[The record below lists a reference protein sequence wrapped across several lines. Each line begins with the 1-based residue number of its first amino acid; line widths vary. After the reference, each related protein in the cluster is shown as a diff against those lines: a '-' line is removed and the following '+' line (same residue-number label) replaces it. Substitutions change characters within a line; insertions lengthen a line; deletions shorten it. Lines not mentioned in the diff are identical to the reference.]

1 VTYVA
6 SRPPAIEG
14 SEARTR
20 SQGLLSVVVVTTSAM
35 LVAPAS
41 GTAPSGLAGCGPDA
55 SAGTLGVGDPYYPRF
70 GNGGYDVQHYD
81 LAIRYGPGTNHLRGV
96 ATIAAQTTQTL
107 SCFSLDLVGL
117 TVHAI
122 TVNGGPAT
130 WSRTRHELMITPAVP
145 LASGADL
152 SVVVTYDGFPKG
164 FVIPSLG
171 AVSGFIRTADG
182 VIVAGEPEAATAW
195 FPVNDHPSDRA
206 SYTFRITVPTGFQV
220 VANGVRESMETRG
233 DWTTH
238 VWQAR
243 DPMASYLATFDV
255 GEWAMRFRTTSSGLP
270 VIDAIDPDV
279 LPRVRASV
287 RREPEILDFLESRF
301 GPYPFESVGG
311 IFPDTGR
318 LGFALETQTRPV
330 YSRYFFPNGASVIV
344 HELAHQWFGDLVAV
358 DRWQHIWLNEGFA
371 TYAEW
376 LWSGHEGSGTP
387 RRTFEA
393 IWRAIPG
400 DSSFWRVVIGDPG
413 VDHLFDG
420 AVYVRGA
427 MTLQALR
434 NRVGDDAFWSTL
446 HLWTE
451 EHAFGTG
458 TTDGFIA
465 LAEQVSGQDLS
476 DLFDVWLFTRGRP
489 PASAVTGSGVVRVS
503 PKAIDR
509 ATAWL
514 RVFARRTAP

>member
-1 VTYVA
+1 MRAERILVALAIVA
-6 SRPPAIEG
+6 SA
-14 SEARTR
+14 A
-20 SQGLLSVVVVTTSAM
+20 
-35 LVAPAS
+35 LVAPAAGS
-41 GTAPSGLAGCGPDA
+41 APSRLARCGPDA
-55 SAGTLGVGDPYYPRF
+55 SSGTLGVGDPYYPRF
-70 GNGGYDVQHYD
+70 GNGGYDVDHYD
-81 LAIRYGPGTNHLRGV
+81 LAIRYGPRTNHLRGV
-96 ATIAAQTTQTL
+96 ATITALTTQSL

-117 TVHAI
+117 AVHAI
-122 TVNGGPAT
+122 TVNGDPAT
-130 WSRTRHELMITPAVP
+130 WSRTHHELMITPAVP

-152 SVVVTYDGFPKG
+152 SVLVTYDGFPKG

-206 SYTFRITVPTGFQV
+206 SYTFRITVPTGLQV
-220 VANGVRESMETRG
+220 VANGVRESMDTRG

-238 VWQAR
+238 VWQAH

-255 GEWAMRFRTTSSGLP
+255 GEWTMRFRTTSTGVP

-330 YSRYFFPNGASVIV
+330 YGRVFFPNGESVIV

-376 LWSGHEGSGTP
+376 LWSGHEGFGTP

-393 IWRAIPG
+393 IWGAIPS
-400 DSSFWRVVIGDPG
+400 DSPFWRVVIGDPG
-413 VDHLFDG
+413 VDDLFDG

-434 NRVGDDAFWSTL
+434 NRVGDDAFWTTL

-451 EHAFGTG
+451 QHAFATG
-458 TTDGFIA
+458 TTDGFIT

-476 DLFDVWLFTRGRP
+476 DLFDVWLFTPGRP
-489 PASAVTGSGVVRVS
+489 PASAVTGSGVVRAS
-503 PKAIDR
+503 PTATDH

-514 RVFARRTAP
+514 RAFARRTAP

>member
-1 VTYVA
+1 MRAARILVA
-6 SRPPAIEG
+6 LAIV
-14 SEARTR
+14 AF
-20 SQGLLSVVVVTTSAM
+20 AA
-35 LVAPAS
+35 LVAPAAGS
-41 GTAPSGLAGCGPDA
+41 APSGLAGCGPDA

-81 LAIRYGPGTNHLRGV
+81 LAIRYGPGTNHLRGG
-96 ATIAAQTTQTL
+96 ATITALTTQSL

-122 TVNGGPAT
+122 TVNGDPAT
-130 WSRTRHELMITPAVP
+130 WSRTHHELMITPAVP

-152 SVVVTYDGFPKG
+152 SVLVTYDGFPKG

-206 SYTFRITVPTGFQV
+206 SYTFRITVPTGLQV
-220 VANGVRESMETRG
+220 VANGVRESMDTRG

-238 VWQAR
+238 VWQAH

-255 GEWAMRFRTTSSGLP
+255 GEWTMRFRTTSSGVP

-330 YSRYFFPNGASVIV
+330 YARVFFPNGESVIV

-376 LWSGHEGSGTP
+376 LWSGHEGFGTP
-387 RRTFEA
+387 RRTLEA
-393 IWRAIPG
+393 IWGAIP
-400 DSSFWRVVIGDPG
+400 SNSPFWRVVIGDPG
-413 VDHLFDG
+413 VDDLFDG

-434 NRVGDDAFWSTL
+434 NRVGDDAFWTTL

-451 EHAFGTG
+451 QHAFATG
-458 TTDGFIA
+458 TTDGFIT

-489 PASAVTGSGVVRVS
+489 PASAVTGSGVVKAS
-503 PKAIDR
+503 PTATDH

-514 RVFARRTAP
+514 RAFARRTAP

>member
-1 VTYVA
+1 MC
-6 SRPPAIEG
+6 
-14 SEARTR
+14 
-20 SQGLLSVVVVTTSAM
+20 SQRLLSVLLVTAST
-35 LVAPAS
+35 LVFAPAAE
-41 GTAPSGLAGCGPDA
+41 TAPAAPATCGPDA

-81 LAIRYGPGTNHLRGV
+81 LEIRYGPRTNHLRGV
-96 ATIAAQTTQTL
+96 STIAALTTQSL

-122 TVNGGPAT
+122 TVNGEPAT
-130 WSRTRHELMITPAVP
+130 WSRTHHELMITPAAP
-145 LASGADL
+145 LSTGADL
-152 SVVVTYDGFPKG
+152 SVLVTYDGFPKA

-220 VANGVRESMETRG
+220 VANGVRESMDTRG

-238 VWQAR
+238 VWQAH

-255 GEWAMRFRTTSSGLP
+255 GEWTMRFRTTSSGVP

-287 RREPEILDFLESRF
+287 RREPEILDFLETRF

-330 YSRYFFPNGASVIV
+330 YARVFFPNGESVIV

-376 LWSGHEGSGTP
+376 LWSGHEGFGTP

-393 IWRAIPG
+393 IWAAIPS
-400 DSSFWRVVIGDPG
+400 DSPFWRVVIGDPG
-413 VDHLFDG
+413 VDDLFDG

-434 NRVGDDAFWSTL
+434 NRVGDDAFWTTL
-446 HLWTE
+446 HLWTAQ
-451 EHAFGTG
+451 HAFATG
-458 TTDGFIA
+458 ATDGFIA

-476 DLFDVWLFTRGRP
+476 DLFDAWLFTPGRP
-489 PASAVTGSGVVRVS
+489 PASAITGSGVVRPS
-503 PKAIDR
+503 PTATDH

-514 RVFARRTAP
+514 RAFARRTAP

>member
-1 VTYVA
+1 M
-6 SRPPAIEG
+6 
-14 SEARTR
+14 R
-20 SQGLLSVVVVTTSAM
+20 SQRLLSVLLVTAST
-35 LVAPAS
+35 LVFAPAA
-41 GTAPSGLAGCGPDA
+41 GTAPAPPATCGPDA

-81 LAIRYGPGTNHLRGV
+81 LAIRYGPRTNHLRGV
-96 ATIAAQTTQTL
+96 ATITALTTQSL

-122 TVNGGPAT
+122 TVNGDPAT
-130 WSRTRHELMITPAVP
+130 WSRTHHELMITPALP
-145 LASGADL
+145 LGSGADL
-152 SVVVTYDGFPKG
+152 TVVVTYDGFPKG
-164 FVIPSLG
+164 FVIPSID

-182 VIVAGEPEAATAW
+182 VIVAGEPESATAW
-195 FPVNDHPSDRA
+195 FPVNDHPTDRA
-206 SYTFRITVPTGFQV
+206 SYTFRITVPNGYDV
-220 VANGVRESMETRG
+220 VANGVPESTQRQG
-233 DWTTH
+233 NWTTH
-238 VWQAR
+238 VWQAP

-255 GEWAMRFRTTSSGLP
+255 GEWTMRFRETASGVP

-279 LPRVRASV
+279 LPRVRASL
-287 RREPEILDFLESRF
+287 RREPEIVSFLESRF

-330 YSRYFFPNGASVIV
+330 YARVFFPNGESVIV

-376 LWSGHEGSGTP
+376 LWSGHEGFGTP

-393 IWRAIPG
+393 IWGAIPS
-400 DSSFWRVVIGDPG
+400 DSPFWQVVIGDPG
-413 VDHLFDG
+413 VDDLFDG

-434 NRVGDDAFWSTL
+434 NRVGDDAFWTTL

-451 EHAFGTG
+451 QHAFGTG
-458 TTDGFIA
+458 TTDAFVA

-476 DLFDVWLFTRGRP
+476 DLFDVWLFTPGRP

-503 PKAIDR
+503 TTATDH

-514 RVFARRTAP
+514 REFARRTAP

>member
-1 VTYVA
+1 M
-6 SRPPAIEG
+6 
-14 SEARTR
+14 R
-20 SQGLLSVVVVTTSAM
+20 SQRLLSVVLVTTSAM

-55 SAGTLGVGDPYYPRF
+55 SAGTLGIGDPYYPRF

-145 LASGADL
+145 LASGGDV
-152 SVVVTYDGFPKG
+152 SVAVAYDGFPKG

-182 VIVAGEPEAATAW
+182 VIVAGEPQAATAW

-255 GEWAMRFRTTSSGLP
+255 GEWTMRFRTTSSGLP

-393 IWRAIPG
+393 IWRAIPS
-400 DSSFWRVVIGDPG
+400 DSTFWRVVIGDPG

-451 EHAFGTG
+451 QHAFGTG

-514 RVFARRTAP
+514 RVFARRTAH

>member
-1 VTYVA
+1 M
-6 SRPPAIEG
+6 
-14 SEARTR
+14 R
-20 SQGLLSVVVVTTSAM
+20 SQRLLSVLLVTGST
-35 LVAPAS
+35 LVFAPAA
-41 GTAPSGLAGCGPDA
+41 GTAPAAPATCGPDA

-81 LAIRYGPGTNHLRGV
+81 LAIRYGPRTNHLRGV
-96 ATIAAQTTQTL
+96 ATITALTTQSL

-122 TVNGGPAT
+122 TVNGDPAT
-130 WSRTRHELMITPAVP
+130 WSRTHHELVITPAVP

-152 SVVVTYDGFPKG
+152 SVLVTYDGFPKG

-220 VANGVRESMETRG
+220 VANGVRESMDTQG

-238 VWQAR
+238 VWQAH

-255 GEWAMRFRTTSSGLP
+255 GEWTMRFRTTSSGVP

-287 RREPEILDFLESRF
+287 RREPEILDFLASRF

-330 YSRYFFPNGASVIV
+330 YARVFFPNGESVIV

-376 LWSGHEGSGTP
+376 LWSGHEGFGTP
-387 RRTFEA
+387 RQTFRA
-393 IWRAIPG
+393 IWKAIG
-400 DSSFWRVVIGDPG
+400 GGSSFWRVMIGDPG
-413 VDHLFDG
+413 VDDLFDG
-420 AVYVRGA
+420 AVYIRGA

-434 NRVGDDAFWSTL
+434 DQVGDDAFWTTL

-451 EHAFGTG
+451 QHAFATG
-458 TTDGFIA
+458 TTDGFIT

-476 DLFDVWLFTRGRP
+476 DLFDLWLFTPGRP
-489 PASAVTGSGVVRVS
+489 PASAVRGSGVVKAS
-503 PKAIDR
+503 PTATDH

-514 RVFARRTAP
+514 RAFARGTAP

>member
-1 VTYVA
+1 MRADRLLVALAIVA
-6 SRPPAIEG
+6 S
-14 SEARTR
+14 
-20 SQGLLSVVVVTTSAM
+20 VV
-35 LVAPAS
+35 LVAPATGS
-41 GTAPSGLAGCGPDA
+41 APAGLAGCGPDA

-70 GNGGYDVQHYD
+70 GNGGYDVQNYD

-96 ATIAAQTTQTL
+96 ATITARTTQSL

-122 TVNGGPAT
+122 TVNGETAT
-130 WSRTRHELMITPAVP
+130 WSRTHHELIITPAVP

-152 SVVVTYDGFPKG
+152 SVVVTYEGFPKG

-206 SYTFRITVPTGFQV
+206 SYTFRITVPNGFQV
-220 VANGVRESMETRG
+220 VANGVRESMNTRG
-233 DWTTH
+233 NWTTH
-238 VWQAR
+238 VWQAH

-255 GEWAMRFRTTSSGLP
+255 GEWTMRFRTTSSGVP

-301 GPYPFESVGG
+301 GAYPFESVGG
-311 IFPDTGR
+311 IFPDSGR

-330 YSRYFFPNGASVIV
+330 YAKYFFPNGDSVIV

-376 LWSGHEGSGTP
+376 LWSEHEGQATP
-387 RRTFEA
+387 RQTFEA

-400 DSSFWRVVIGDPG
+400 KSSFWHVVIADPG
-413 VDHLFDG
+413 VDELFDG

-434 NRVGDDAFWSTL
+434 NEVGDDAFWTTL

-451 EHAFGTG
+451 QHAFGTG
-458 TTDGFIA
+458 TTDGFVA
-465 LAEQVSGQDLS
+465 LAEQVSRQDLS
-476 DLFDVWLFTRGRP
+476 DLFDLWLFTPGRP
-489 PASAVTGSGVVRVS
+489 PASAVTGSRLVS
-503 PKAIDR
+503 ASPAATEHAI
-509 ATAWL
+509 TWL
-514 RVFARRTAP
+514 RGFERRTAP

>member
-1 VTYVA
+1 MRAERILVALAIVA
-6 SRPPAIEG
+6 STA
-14 SEARTR
+14 
-20 SQGLLSVVVVTTSAM
+20 
-35 LVAPAS
+35 LVAPAAGS
-41 GTAPSGLAGCGPDA
+41 APSGLARCGPDA

-81 LAIRYGPGTNHLRGV
+81 LAIRYGPRTNHLRGV
-96 ATIAAQTTQTL
+96 ATITALTTQSL

-122 TVNGGPAT
+122 TVNGDPAT
-130 WSRTRHELMITPAVP
+130 WSRTHHELMITPAVP

-152 SVVVTYDGFPKG
+152 SVLVTYDGFPKG

-206 SYTFRITVPTGFQV
+206 SYTFRITVPTGLQV
-220 VANGVRESMETRG
+220 VANGVRESMDTRG

-238 VWQAR
+238 VWQAH

-255 GEWAMRFRTTSSGLP
+255 GEWTMRFRTTSSGVP

-330 YSRYFFPNGASVIV
+330 YARVFFPNGESVIV

-376 LWSGHEGSGTP
+376 LWSGHEGFGTP

-393 IWRAIPG
+393 IWGAIP
-400 DSSFWRVVIGDPG
+400 SNSPFWQVVIGDPG
-413 VDHLFDG
+413 VDDLFDG

-434 NRVGDDAFWSTL
+434 NQVGDDAFWTTL

-451 EHAFGTG
+451 QHAFATG
-458 TTDGFIA
+458 TTDGFVA

-476 DLFDVWLFTRGRP
+476 DLFDVWLFTPGRP
-489 PASAVTGSGVVRVS
+489 PASAVTGSGVVRAS
-503 PKAIDR
+503 PTATDH

-514 RVFARRTAP
+514 RAFARRTAP

>member
-1 VTYVA
+1 MRAERILVALAMVA
-6 SRPPAIEG
+6 SPA
-14 SEARTR
+14 
-20 SQGLLSVVVVTTSAM
+20 
-35 LVAPAS
+35 LVAPAAGS
-41 GTAPSGLAGCGPDA
+41 APSALARCGPDA

-96 ATIAAQTTQTL
+96 ATITALTTQSL

-122 TVNGGPAT
+122 TVNGDPAT
-130 WSRTRHELMITPAVP
+130 WSRTHHELMITPAVP

-152 SVVVTYDGFPKG
+152 SVLVTYDGFPKG

-206 SYTFRITVPTGFQV
+206 SYTFRITVPTGLQV
-220 VANGVRESMETRG
+220 VANGVRESMDTRG

-238 VWQAR
+238 VWQAH

-255 GEWAMRFRTTSSGLP
+255 GEWTMRFRTTSSGVP

-330 YSRYFFPNGASVIV
+330 YARVFFPNGESVIV

-376 LWSGHEGSGTP
+376 LWSGHEGFGTP
-387 RRTFEA
+387 RRTLEA
-393 IWRAIPG
+393 IWGAIPG
-400 DSSFWRVVIGDPG
+400 DSPFWRVVIGDPG
-413 VDHLFDG
+413 VDDLFDG
-420 AVYVRGA
+420 AVYIRGA

-434 NRVGDDAFWSTL
+434 NRVGDDAFWTTL

-451 EHAFGTG
+451 QHAFATG
-458 TTDGFIA
+458 TTDGFIT

-476 DLFDVWLFTRGRP
+476 DLFDVWLFTPGRP
-489 PASAVTGSGVVRVS
+489 PASAVTGSGVVRAS
-503 PKAIDR
+503 PTATDH

-514 RVFARRTAP
+514 RAFARRTAP

>member
-1 VTYVA
+1 
-6 SRPPAIEG
+6 
-14 SEARTR
+14 
-20 SQGLLSVVVVTTSAM
+20 
-35 LVAPAS
+35 
-41 GTAPSGLAGCGPDA
+41 
-55 SAGTLGVGDPYYPRF
+55 LGVDDPYYPRF
-70 GNGGYDVQHYD
+70 GNGGYDVRHYD

-96 ATIAAQTTQTL
+96 ATIAALTTQSL

-122 TVNGGPAT
+122 TVNGDPAT
-130 WSRTRHELMITPAVP
+130 WSRTRHELIITPAAP
-145 LASGADL
+145 LATGAPL
-152 SVVVTYDGFPKG
+152 TVMVTYEGFPKG
-164 FVIPSLG
+164 FRLPSID
-171 AVSGFIRTADG
+171 AVSGFIRTDDG

-206 SYTFRITVPTGFQV
+206 SYTFRITVPTRFQV
-220 VANGVRESMETRG
+220 VANGVRESRDTRG

-238 VWQAR
+238 VWQAH
-243 DPMASYLATFDV
+243 DQMASYLATFDV
-255 GEWAMRFRTTSSGLP
+255 GEWKMRFRRTSSGLP

-330 YSRYFFPNGASVIV
+330 YARAFFPHGESVIV

-358 DRWQHIWLNEGFA
+358 DRWPHIWLNEGFA

-376 LWSGHEGSGTP
+376 LWNGHEGFGTP
-387 RRTFEA
+387 QRTFEA
-393 IWRAIPG
+393 IWGAIPSG
-400 DSSFWRVVIGDPG
+400 SSFWQVVIGDPG
-413 VDHLFDG
+413 VDRLFDG
-420 AVYVRGA
+420 AVYIRGA

-434 NRVGDDAFWSTL
+434 NRVGDDAFWTTL

-451 EHAFGTG
+451 QHAFGTG
-458 TTDGFIA
+458 TTDGFVA

-476 DLFDVWLFTRGRP
+476 DLFDVWLFTPGRP
-489 PASAVTGSGVVRVS
+489 PASAVTASGVVRAS
-503 PKAIDR
+503 PKATED

>member
-1 VTYVA
+1 MRAGRV
-6 SRPPAIEG
+6 
-14 SEARTR
+14 
-20 SQGLLSVVVVTTSAM
+20 
-35 LVAPAS
+35 LVALAIAASTLLAAPAAGS
-41 GTAPSGLAGCGPDA
+41 PPSGLASCGPDG

-70 GNGGYDVQHYD
+70 GNGGYDVRHYD

-96 ATIAAQTTQTL
+96 ATITALTTQSL

-122 TVNGGPAT
+122 TVNGDPAT
-130 WSRTRHELMITPAVP
+130 WSRTRHELIITPAAP

-152 SVVVTYDGFPKG
+152 SVRVAYEGFPKG
-164 FVIPSLG
+164 FRLPSIG

-195 FPVNDHPSDRA
+195 FPVNDHPTDRA
-206 SYTFRITVPTGFQV
+206 SYTFRITVPARFQV
-220 VANGVRESMETRG
+220 VANGVRESRDTRK

-238 VWQAR
+238 VWQAH

-255 GEWAMRFRTTSSGLP
+255 GEWKMRFRRTSSGLP

-330 YSRYFFPNGASVIV
+330 YARAFFPHGESVIV
-344 HELAHQWFGDLVAV
+344 HELAHQWFGDLVAL

-387 RRTFEA
+387 QRTFEA
-393 IWRAIPG
+393 IWGAIPSG
-400 DSSFWRVVIGDPG
+400 SSFWQVVIGDPG
-413 VDHLFDG
+413 VDRLFDG
-420 AVYVRGA
+420 AVYIRGA

-434 NRVGDDAFWSTL
+434 NRVGDDAFWTTL

-451 EHAFGTG
+451 QHAFGTG
-458 TTDGFIA
+458 TTDGFVA

-476 DLFDVWLFTRGRP
+476 DLFDVWLFTPGRP
-489 PASAVTGSGVVRVS
+489 PASAVTASGVV
-503 PKAIDR
+503 KASAKGTEH

>member
-1 VTYVA
+1 M
-6 SRPPAIEG
+6 
-14 SEARTR
+14 R
-20 SQGLLSVVVVTTSAM
+20 SKRLLSVLLVTASTLVFASA
-35 LVAPAS
+35 A
-41 GTAPSGLAGCGPDA
+41 GTAPAPPATCGPGDA
-55 SAGTLGVGDPYYPRF
+55 AGTLGVGDPYYPRF

-81 LAIRYGPGTNHLRGV
+81 LAIRYGPRTNHLRGA
-96 ATIAAQTTQTL
+96 ATITAQTTQSL

-122 TVNGGPAT
+122 TVNGDPAT
-130 WSRTRHELMITPAVP
+130 WSRSHHELMITPGAP

-152 SVVVTYDGFPKG
+152 SVMVSYDGFPKG

-171 AVSGFIRTADG
+171 AVSGFIRTRDG
-182 VIVAGEPEAATAW
+182 VI
-195 FPVNDHPSDRA
+195 NDHPSDRA
-206 SYTFRITVPTGFQV
+206 SYTFRITVPNGYDV
-220 VANGVRESMETRG
+220 VANGVRESRTTNG
-233 DWTTH
+233 NWTTH
-238 VWQAR
+238 VWQAH

-255 GEWAMRFRTTSSGLP
+255 GEWRMRFRTTSSGLP

-287 RREPEILDFLESRF
+287 RREPEILGFLESRF
-301 GPYPFESVGG
+301 GPYPFESAGG

-330 YSRYFFPNGASVIV
+330 YSRAFFPNGESVIV

-358 DRWQHIWLNEGFA
+358 DRWEHIWLNEGFA

-376 LWSGHEGSGTP
+376 LWSEHEGFGTP

-393 IWRAIPG
+393 IWGSIP
-400 DSSFWRVVIGDPG
+400 SRSPFWQVVIGDPG
-413 VDHLFDG
+413 VGDLFDG

-434 NRVGDDAFWSTL
+434 NRVGDDAFWTTL

-451 EHAFGTG
+451 QHAFGTG
-458 TTDGFIA
+458 TTDAFIA

-476 DLFDVWLFTRGRP
+476 DLFDVWLFTPGRP
-489 PASAVTGSGVVRVS
+489 PASGVTASGVVRTS
-503 PKAIDR
+503 
-509 ATAWL
+509 ATATDHASAWL
-514 RVFARRTAP
+514 RAFARRTAP

>member
-1 VTYVA
+1 
-6 SRPPAIEG
+6 G
-14 SEARTR
+14 SEARMR
-20 SQGLLSVVVVTTSAM
+20 SQRLLSVLLDAASTLAF
-35 LVAPAS
+35 APAA
-41 GTAPSGLAGCGPDA
+41 GTAPAAPATCGPDA

-81 LAIRYGPGTNHLRGV
+81 LAIRYGPRTNHLRGA
-96 ATIAAQTTQTL
+96 ATITALTTQNL

-117 TVHAI
+117 TVDAI
-122 TVNGGPAT
+122 TVNGDRAT
-130 WSRTRHELMITPAVP
+130 WSRTHHELMITPAAP

-152 SVVVTYDGFPKG
+152 SVLVTYDGFPKG
-164 FVIPSLG
+164 FVTPSLG

-206 SYTFRITVPTGFQV
+206 SYTFRITVPNGYDV
-220 VANGVRESMETRG
+220 VANGVPESMQRQG
-233 DWTTH
+233 GWTTH
-238 VWQAR
+238 VWQAH

-255 GEWAMRFRTTSSGLP
+255 GEWTMRFRTTSSGLP

-330 YSRYFFPNGASVIV
+330 YARVFFPHGESVIV

-376 LWSGHEGSGTP
+376 LWSGHEGHGTP

-393 IWRAIPG
+393 IWKAIGG

-413 VDHLFDG
+413 VDNLFDR
-420 AVYVRGA
+420 AVYIRGA

-434 NRVGDDAFWSTL
+434 NRIGDDAFWTTL

-451 EHAFGTG
+451 QHAFATG
-458 TTDGFIA
+458 TTDGFIT

-476 DLFDVWLFTRGRP
+476 DLFDVWLFTPGRP
-489 PASAVTGSGVVRVS
+489 PASAVTGSGVVKPS
-503 PKAIDR
+503 PTATDH

-514 RVFARRTAP
+514 RAFARRTAP

>member
-1 VTYVA
+1 M
-6 SRPPAIEG
+6 
-14 SEARTR
+14 R
-20 SQGLLSVVVVTTSAM
+20 SQRLLSVLLVTGST
-35 LVAPAS
+35 LVFAPAA
-41 GTAPSGLAGCGPDA
+41 GTAPALPATCGPDA

-81 LAIRYGPGTNHLRGV
+81 LAIRYGPRTNHLRGV
-96 ATIAAQTTQTL
+96 ATITALTTQSL

-122 TVNGGPAT
+122 TVNGDPAT
-130 WSRTRHELMITPAVP
+130 WSRSHHELMITPAVP

-152 SVVVTYDGFPKG
+152 SVLVTYDGFPKG

-206 SYTFRITVPTGFQV
+206 SYTFRITVPTGLQV
-220 VANGVRESMETRG
+220 VANGVRESMDTRG

-238 VWQAR
+238 VWQAH

-255 GEWAMRFRTTSSGLP
+255 GEWRMRFRTTSSGVP

-330 YSRYFFPNGASVIV
+330 YARVFFPNGESVIV

-376 LWSGHEGSGTP
+376 LWSGHEGFGTP

-393 IWRAIPG
+393 IWGAIPG
-400 DSSFWRVVIGDPG
+400 DSPFWRVLIGDPG
-413 VDHLFDG
+413 VDDLFDG

-434 NRVGDDAFWSTL
+434 NRVGDDAFWTTL

-451 EHAFGTG
+451 QHAFATG
-458 TTDGFIA
+458 TTDGFIT

-476 DLFDVWLFTRGRP
+476 DLFDVWLFTPGRP
-489 PASAVTGSGVVRVS
+489 PASAVTGSAVVSAS
-503 PKAIDR
+503 PTATDH

-514 RVFARRTAP
+514 RAFARRTAP

>member
-1 VTYVA
+1 M
-6 SRPPAIEG
+6 
-14 SEARTR
+14 R
-20 SQGLLSVVVVTTSAM
+20 SQRLLSVL
-35 LVAPAS
+35 LVAASTLAFAPAA
-41 GTAPSGLAGCGPDA
+41 GTAPAPPVACGPGDDA
-55 SAGTLGVGDPYYPRF
+55 GALGVGDPYYPRF
-70 GNGGYDVQHYD
+70 GNGGYDVEHYD
-81 LAIRYGPGTNHLRGV
+81 LAIRYGPRTNHLRGV
-96 ATIAAQTTQTL
+96 ATITAQTTQGL

-122 TVNGGPAT
+122 TVNGDPAM
-130 WSRTRHELMITPAVP
+130 WSRSHHELMVTPGAP

-152 SVVVTYDGFPKG
+152 SVMVSYDGFPKG

-171 AVSGFIRTADG
+171 AVSGFIRTRDG

-206 SYTFRITVPTGFQV
+206 SYTFRITVPNGYDV
-220 VANGVRESMETRG
+220 VANGVRESRTTNG
-233 DWTTH
+233 NWSTH
-238 VWQAR
+238 VWDAR

-255 GEWAMRFRTTSSGLP
+255 GEWRMRSRTTSSGLP
-270 VIDAIDPDV
+270 LIDAIDPDV

-301 GPYPFESVGG
+301 GPYPFESAGG

-330 YSRYFFPNGASVIV
+330 YSRAFFPNGESVIV

-376 LWSGHEGSGTP
+376 LWSEHEGFGTP

-393 IWRAIPG
+393 IWGSIP
-400 DSSFWRVVIGDPG
+400 SRSPFWQVVIGDPG
-413 VDHLFDG
+413 VGDLFDG

-434 NRVGDDAFWSTL
+434 NRVGDDAFWTTL

-451 EHAFGTG
+451 QHAFDTG
-458 TTDGFIA
+458 TTDAFIA

-476 DLFDVWLFTRGRP
+476 DLFDVWLFRPGRP
-489 PASAVTGSGVVRVS
+489 PASAVSGSGVLTTS
-503 PKAIDR
+503 PR
-509 ATAWL
+509 ATAHARAWL
-514 RVFARRTAP
+514 RAFARRTAP